1 MTRNVTVQTP
11 RTQQAQQAQQS
22 GQSVHTQQQVQTAV
36 QQNEPQR
43 PQQRGGGNV
52 CYWPAVDIVEQEDRI
67 VVVADMPGL
76 TAEDIH
82 VTFEHGSLTIHGVA
96 RPQAKEPHGWLL
108 VEYAPADWFR
118 SFRVGDTIDHSRIT
132 ARYEN
137 GVLQLELPKVETARP
152 RRIQVK

>member
-11 RTQQAQQAQQS
+11 RTQQAHARQQEQQH
-22 GQSVHTQQQVQTAV
+22 VQQQPV
-36 QQNEPQR
+36 QQQQ
-43 PQQRGGGNV
+43 QQRGTGNV
-52 CYWPAVDIVEQEDRI
+52 CYWPAVDIVELEDRI
-67 VVVADMPGL
+67 VVLADMPGL

-82 VTFEHGSLTIHGVA
+82 VTFEHGALTIHGVA
-96 RPQAKEPHGWLL
+96 RPSTKEPQSWLL

-118 SFRVGDTIDHSRIT
+118 SFRVGDTVDHSRIA

-137 GVLQLELPKVETARP
+137 GVLQLELPKVEAARP